1 MTTEAAASNAALPVS
16 VARPI
21 PSAATSR
28 PLIAAVSS
36 ASTVRTSGS
45 FELRSAP
52 TMLRPRRLA
61 SSCW

>member
-1 MTTEAAASNAALPVS
+1 MTTEAAASKAASPVS
-16 VARPI
+16 VASPI
-21 PSAATSR
+21 PSAATSS

-52 TMLRPRRLA
+52 AMLRPRRSA
-61 SSCW
+61 WSCW